1 MSNPMIVS
9 GHYRVFSVAAAI
21 SVPFV
26 CVLAL
31 TVVVLAAD
39 PPQTDP
45 GDKVKS
51 PPQTAVKEASP
62 VTSVA
67 STDSAASELPKPPID
82 EAHPLYLPLQ
92 EAYKAREAL
101 KALKEYEA
109 DFVKRE
115 LLGRRLQATTMKLK
129 LREEPFS
136 VYLKFIDANA
146 GREVLYV
153 HGRNNNQLLI
163 HEAGL
168 KSLAGTVFRAPN
180 AADVMAENRY
190 PVTMIGLKSMLDKV
204 IKQWEDEGKFG
215 EVKTQKYPSAKLPS
229 GEVCIAYESLHPTP
243 RNQFT
248 FHITRLWI
256 ETKTGLAIRVE
267 QLGFPQK
274 GDKAPPVIEEYT
286 YANLKT
292 NVKLADI
299 DFDRSNRAYAFP

>member
-1 MSNPMIVS
+1 MLPTIISTRRCTAPALFVMTLAC
-9 GHYRVFSVAAAI
+9 GAI
-21 SVPFV
+21 LVTGSSMR
-26 CVLAL
+26 
-31 TVVVLAAD
+31 AAD
-39 PPQTDP
+39 PIK
-45 GDKVKS
+45 GDSREKS
-51 PPQTAVKEASP
+51 KTPPQTAVKEASP

-67 STDSAASELPKPPID
+67 SSDGSELPKPPID

-101 KALKEYEA
+101 KFVKDYEA

-136 VYLKFIDANA
+136 VYLKFVDANA
-146 GREVLYV
+146 GREVIYFQ
-153 HGRNNNQLLI
+153 GRNNNQLLI

-168 KSLAGTVFRAPN
+168 KSLVGTVVRAPN

-190 PVTMIGLKSMLDKV
+190 PVTMIGLKSMLEKV
-204 IKQWEDEGKFG
+204 IKQWEEEGKFG

-229 GEVCIAYESLHPTP
+229 GEECIAYESLHPTP
-243 RNQFT
+243 RNQFK

-286 YANLKT
+286 YANLKL
-292 NVKLADI
+292 NVKLSDI
-299 DFDRSNRAYAFP
+299 DFDRTNRAYAFP

>member
-1 MSNPMIVS
+1 MNRSRWMTAVLVI
-9 GHYRVFSVAAAI
+9 AAAGMG
-21 SVPFV
+21 SLS
-26 CVLAL
+26 LA
-31 TVVVLAAD
+31 VIVRAED
-39 PPQTDP
+39 PPKSNSQ
-45 GDKVKS
+45 DKPK

-67 STDSAASELPKPPID
+67 SSDGQELPKPPID

-101 KALKEYEA
+101 KVVKDYEA
-109 DFVKRE
+109 NFVKRE
-115 LLGRRLQATTMKLK
+115 LLGRRLQSTTMKLK

-136 VYLKFIDANA
+136 VYLKFVDTSA

-153 HGRNNNQLLI
+153 HGRNNNNLLI

-180 AADVMAENRY
+180 ATDVMAENRY
-190 PVTMIGLKSMLDKV
+190 PVTMIGLKYMLDKV
-204 IKQWEDEGKFG
+204 IQQWEDEGKFG

-229 GEVCIAYESLHPTP
+229 GEECIAYESLHPTP
-243 RNQFT
+243 RNQFK

-256 ETKTGLAIRVE
+256 ETKSGLAIRIE

-274 GDKAPPVIEEYT
+274 NDKAPPVIEEYT

-292 NVKLADI
+292 NVKLTDA
-299 DFDRSNRAYAFP
+299 DFDRGNRSYAFP